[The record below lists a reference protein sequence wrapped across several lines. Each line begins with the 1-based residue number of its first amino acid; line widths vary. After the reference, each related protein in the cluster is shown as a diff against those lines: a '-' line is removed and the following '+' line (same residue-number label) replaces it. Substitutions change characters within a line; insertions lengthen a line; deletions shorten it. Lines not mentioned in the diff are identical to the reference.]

1 MTTIIKVDV
10 LFNIPEERELAKQ
23 FKKSN
28 PDFLELKTSR
38 SDGVHF
44 RYTEIQVGKK
54 EHNEVDPK
62 MFYGVYE
69 KEKQNEAD

>member
-10 LFNIPEERELAKQ
+10 FFNIPQEQELAKQ
-23 FKKSN
+23 FKESN
-28 PDFLELKTSR
+28 PDFLELKPS

-44 RYTEIQVGKK
+44 RYTEIQVSKK

-62 MFYGVYE
+62 MFYGVFE
-69 KEKQNEAD
+69 KEQKNETD